1 MRCESCGNENEMNNT
16 FCTKCGSPLNNNQNN
31 NQPNLTDMYNQ
42 PNLNQMYNQNNNNQQ
57 MNMNNNMNNNNM
69 NGNIN
74 DNNMN
79 MNNNGNMNNGMQ
91 MNFNNGQNNQ
101 QMNNNM
107 NMNNNSNMNNSMQM
121 NFNNGQNNN
130 NQQMNMNNNMNMN
143 NGMQMRMHNQN
154 GHKKKQEKN
163 NELFGV
169 ISIILGLSCIG
180 IYFINPLIIFPA
192 ATVGIVLGKKAG
204 KKWRFAMIA
213 NIVAIV
219 ITIIL
224 LGIAFYIIF
233 NGGYKMYGTY
243 RCADYEATSVYED
256 IKDFELKEKPVL
268 IKLNYDNTFTFSDS
282 TIDAEIFGKFEL
294 QEEKYSEMF
303 DTYYYTIE
311 MHSNRR
317 VIGGEEY
324 TDPIKNTYGFAIY
337 KNNKGKQSAYIYN
350 PRTMSQYVCERS
362 AF

>member
-57 MNMNNNMNNNNM
+57 MNNNNQP
-69 NGNIN
+69 I
-74 DNNMN
+74 
-79 MNNNGNMNNGMQ
+79 NNGMQ
-91 MNFNNGQNNQ
+91 MNFNNTQNNQ
-101 QMNNNM
+101 QPNGG
-107 NMNNNSNMNNSMQM
+107 MQM

-130 NQQMNMNNNMNMN
+130 NQQMNMNNNMNNNNMNGNMNNNNMNMNNNGNMN
-143 NGMQMRMHNQN
+143 NGMQMRMHNQNGQQMRMHNQN

-180 IYFINPLIIFPA
+180 IYFYNPLIIFPA